1 MNEFT
6 KQVEVQLQDILNK
19 PFDLKSLL
27 NSMSKIGYSFYST
40 EHKIGNFMIKVFRSG
55 GFFNGGSILL
65 NEETKEFIFLSDY
78 KDKKTGPTYFIF
90 SNSEKSKKIMESL
103 TEQFTG
109 KTVIPED
116 SFLKSRAFSV
126 LKHRITP
133 FVKERRLSIS
143 SKSLNLLMI
152 YAFSKLESSTYD
164 SLPAGYTKYLEE
176 KCFRELK
183 FVRENDRNNINLK
196 NKYLDL
202 VNVNQFF
209 IYRMIEKTI
218 SSKKYRY
225 MIKTYGIRLLFLIEA
240 LYLKKINETFT
251 A

>member
-1 MNEFT
+1 
-6 KQVEVQLQDILNK
+6 
-19 PFDLKSLL
+19 
-27 NSMSKIGYSFYST
+27 
-40 EHKIGNFMIKVFRSG
+40 
-55 GFFNGGSILL
+55 
-65 NEETKEFIFLSDY
+65 
-78 KDKKTGPTYFIF
+78 
-90 SNSEKSKKIMESL
+90 MESL
-103 TEQFTG
+103 TDQFTG

-225 MIKTYGIRLLFLIEA
+225 MIKTYGIRLLFLMEA